1 MTAPGDRLGSR
12 YEFDEVIGNGAM
24 GQVWR
29 AHDQQGGTVAVKML
43 HPHLATDNDIRRR
56 FFNESQIL
64 TSITHPAVVQVR
76 DVVME
81 GATLGIVME
90 YVEGPDL
97 GSELKQHA
105 EHNQR
110 MQEDYAARLGAE
122 IADGLAAI
130 HAAKICHR
138 DVKPANVLLTR
149 ADPGHDAAGPD
160 PEATRRSGLAG
171 AVGGWHP
178 KITDFGVS
186 KILDSAAAT
195 ATAFAGTPNYVSPEI
210 ILGRAPTPASDLYSF
225 GIMLY
230 EMVAGC
236 TPFAAPSREA
246 VMHAHMAQ
254 APARPDGLSDRM
266 WQIISC
272 CLAKDPAGRPASAE
286 VLARELRR
294 LADGQ
299 APGDLVAPPG
309 SGPGIPEAAGAA
321 GAGPAA
327 TYVVGQGWNAMP
339 PRSPTPFQQS
349 PGTLVGPYGSPDPGT
364 AGQGV
369 PSQGVPG
376 QGGSAPSGGSYA
388 SPGTSGGTPYPP
400 VPYQSTPYPTA
411 VGASYPGAYPEPRM
425 PQPGQ
430 MSPVG
435 QPMVP
440 SSPGGQAPEPKKG
453 GRRWL
458 PLVIA
463 VVAVAVVL
471 GIVFS
476 PIGLGGRDD
485 SAGDSPSAGSP
496 ASSQQPS
503 ESASTGTP
511 EPTEPT
517 TAVALP
523 AGAKACTPTVAV
535 GGKNT
540 SCPFA
545 QNVAAAIPDDHGD
558 RFSVKAFSPATNKE
572 YTLSC
577 TSGQYVL
584 CTKPE
589 NNIEVYVLK

>member
-43 HPHLATDNDIRRR
+43 HPHLATDKDIRRR
-56 FFNESQIL
+56 FFDESQIL

-97 GSELKQHA
+97 GSELKEHA
-105 EHNQR
+105 GHNQR
-110 MQEDYAARLGAE
+110 MQEAYAARLGAE

-149 ADPGHDAAGPD
+149 TDPGQVD
-160 PEATRRSGLAG
+160 PEATRRSGLADAG
-171 AVGGWHP
+171 GGWHP

-230 EMVAGC
+230 EMVAGR

-254 APARPDGLSDRM
+254 EPARPDGLSERM

-272 CLAKDPAGRPASAE
+272 CLAKDPAGRPASAQ

-299 APGDLVAPPG
+299 APGDLLASPG
-309 SGPGIPEAAGAA
+309 GGPGAPEAAGAA
-321 GAGPAA
+321 GAGLAA
-327 TYVVGQGWNAMP
+327 TYVVGEGWNAMP
-339 PRSPTPFQQS
+339 SPAPFQQS
-349 PGTLVGPYGSPDPGT
+349 PGTLVGYGSSDPGV
-364 AGQGV
+364 AGQGA
-369 PSQGVPG
+369 PG
-376 QGGSAPSGGSYA
+376 QPGSTLPGGSYP
-388 SPGTSGGTPYPP
+388 SPGTSGQTPYPSG
-400 VPYQSTPYPTA
+400 PYQTTPYPTA
-411 VGASYPGAYPEPRM
+411 IGASYPGAYPEPM
-425 PQPGQ
+425 SQAGQMSQPGQ
-430 MSPVG
+430 PA
-435 QPMVP
+435 PMMAAQQ
-440 SSPGGQAPEPKKG
+440 PGGGGSGEPKKG

-458 PLVIA
+458 PLIIA

-476 PIGLGGRDD
+476 PIGFGGKKGDEAGGTH
-485 SAGDSPSAGSP
+485 SASSS
-496 ASSQQPS
+496 ASSQRPS
-503 ESASTGTP
+503 ESASTDSPTP
-511 EPTEPT
+511 TLEPT

-523 AGAKACTPTVAV
+523 VGAKACTPTVAV

-545 QNVAAAIPDDHGD
+545 QNVAAAIPADHGD
-558 RFSVKAFSPATNKE
+558 RFDVTAYSPATQKA

-589 NNIEVYVLK
+589 NNIEVYVIK

>member
-29 AHDQQGGTVAVKML
+29 AHDQQGGVVAVKML
-43 HPHLATDNDIRRR
+43 HPHLATDSDIRRR
-56 FFNESQIL
+56 FFDESQIL
-64 TSITHPAVVQVR
+64 TSITHPAVVRVR

-97 GSELKQHA
+97 GSELKEHA
-105 EHNQR
+105 GHNQR

-138 DVKPANVLLTR
+138 DVKPANVLLTK
-149 ADPGHDAAGPD
+149 AGPGPDD
-160 PEATRRSGLAG
+160 PEATRISAPGGG
-171 AVGGWHP
+171 ASTSGWHP

-186 KILDSAAAT
+186 KILDSAAST
-195 ATAFAGTPNYVSPEI
+195 STAFAGTPNYVSPEI
-210 ILGRAPTPASDLYSF
+210 ILGRPPTPASDLYSF
-225 GIMLY
+225 GVMLY
-230 EMVAGC
+230 EMVAGR

-272 CLAKDPAGRPASAE
+272 CLAKDPAGRPVSAE
-286 VLARELRR
+286 ILALELRR

-299 APGDLVAPPG
+299 APGELLTPSVGAPG
-309 SGPGIPEAAGAA
+309 ASRAAAAAGT
-321 GAGPAA
+321 GVAA
-327 TYVVGQGWNAMP
+327 TYIAGQGWDAM
-339 PRSPTPFQQS
+339 SPSQSPAPFQQS
-349 PGTLVGPYGSPDPGT
+349 PGTLVGPYGSGQGV

-369 PSQGVPG
+369 PPAG
-376 QGGSAPSGGSYA
+376 QGGSAPSGGTFS
-388 SPGTSGGTPYPP
+388 SPGTVGGSGYPP
-400 VPYQSTPYPTA
+400 GLYRTSPYPTA
-411 VGASYPGAYPEPRM
+411 VGASYPGAYPEPQM
-425 PQPGQ
+425 PQPG
-430 MSPVG
+430 PAA
-435 QPMVP
+435 PMMAAP
-440 SSPGGQAPEPKKG
+440 PAGGGQSAPPKKS

-458 PLVIA
+458 PLILA
-463 VVAVAVVL
+463 VVAVAIVL
-471 GIVFS
+471 GVVFS
-476 PIGLGGRDD
+476 PIGLGGKDD
-485 SAGDSPSAGSP
+485 DASGGPS
-496 ASSQQPS
+496 
-503 ESASTGTP
+503 SASTQGSGETSSSDPTTP
-511 EPTEPT
+511 TAEPT

-523 AGAKACTPTVAV
+523 AGAKACSPTVAV

-545 QNVAAAIPDDHGD
+545 ENVAAAVPADHGD
-558 RFSVKAFSPATNKE
+558 RFSVTAYSPATKKE
-572 YTLSC
+572 YTLEC

-584 CTKPE
+584 CTKAE
-589 NNIEVYVLK
+589 NNIEVYVIK